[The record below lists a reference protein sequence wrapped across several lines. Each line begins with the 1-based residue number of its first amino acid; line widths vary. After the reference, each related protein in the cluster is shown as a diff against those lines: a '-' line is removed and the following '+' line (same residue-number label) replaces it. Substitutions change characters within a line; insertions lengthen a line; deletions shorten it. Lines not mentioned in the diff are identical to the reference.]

1 MPLSKNLE
9 FSVGVCYNKRQRKKN
24 FLICHK
30 AFVCVMRSA
39 KEEVANELSYYDEPP
54 VWYWG
59 EYYCE
64 RTFREDDVEHG
75 MRENAFESEADAIRE
90 LAKQPCIIIGR
101 CASEFLKDKSNVIN
115 IYVCADKE
123 DRIKRIMKLFSL
135 TREAAE
141 VMLEETDK
149 QRAEYYYKN
158 TGKTWGD
165 VNNYHMI
172 LNTSDLGI
180 ENCADILM
188 RYFEMKDYI

>member
-1 MPLSKNLE
+1 MNLVITMSRR
-9 FSVGVCYNKRQRKKN
+9 FGTGAS
-24 FLICHK
+24 II
-30 AFVCVMRSA
+30 A
-39 KEEVANELSYYDEPP
+39 KELSERLHIPVYDK
-54 VWYWG
+54 
-59 EYYCE
+59 
-64 RTFREDDVEHG
+64 DDVEHG
-75 MRENAFESEADAIRE
+75 MRDNAFESEADAICE

-188 RYFEMKDYI
+188 RYSEMKDYI

>member
-1 MPLSKNLE
+1 MNLVITMSRR
-9 FSVGVCYNKRQRKKN
+9 FGTGAS
-24 FLICHK
+24 II
-30 AFVCVMRSA
+30 A
-39 KEEVANELSYYDEPP
+39 KELSERLHIPVYDK
-54 VWYWG
+54 
-59 EYYCE
+59 
-64 RTFREDDVEHG
+64 DDVEHG

-90 LAKQPCIIIGR
+90 L
-101 CASEFLKDKSNVIN
+101 EFLKNKSNVIN

-123 DRIKRIMKLFSL
+123 DRINRIMKLFSL

>member
-1 MPLSKNLE
+1 
-9 FSVGVCYNKRQRKKN
+9 
-24 FLICHK
+24 
-30 AFVCVMRSA
+30 
-39 KEEVANELSYYDEPP
+39 
-54 VWYWG
+54 
-59 EYYCE
+59 
-64 RTFREDDVEHG
+64 
-75 MRENAFESEADAIRE
+75 
-90 LAKQPCIIIGR
+90 
-101 CASEFLKDKSNVIN
+101 
-115 IYVCADKE
+115 
-123 DRIKRIMKLFSL
+123 MKLFSL

-188 RYFEMKDYI
+188 RDFEMKDYI